1 MCRPV
6 LQLSQ
11 AELREVERKQRTL
24 AATNQWSVR
33 NRLKATLLRLPQPE
47 RRTRADLV
55 DLAALASCACRF
67 IAQHVCS
74 LCPLKVRSQCWCAQA
89 RTLSCRA
96 LTRRCHPCGAACGA
110 ARCPLPHDDVQELQ
124 GSFERFVLRD

>member
-1 MCRPV
+1 MMVTDHEVEVLGGWCRPV

-74 LCPLKVRSQCWCAQA
+74 LSPVGVQTQCSYAQT
-89 RTLSCRA
+89 RTLELSC
-96 LTRRCHPCGAACGA
+96 LDP
-110 ARCPLPHDDVQELQ
+110 PLPP
-124 GSFERFVLRD
+124 LRSLWRSALPFAA